1 MNFILC
7 VLFKIVNLL
16 RVIYIVVNFVVF
28 LFLDIEIEYNVY
40 IIKLY

>member
-16 RVIYIVVNFVVF
+16 RVIYIVVNFEVF